1 MVKSCNELWCDPHFS
16 LKFAV
21 LILGVFVNVFLLYQS
36 TYNTYYEV
44 IVKGYH
50 FSFLTVLLALVIAC
64 IWFEATVITEISL
77 LVAALIKL
85 VVITAI
91 YAEHIRGLGW
101 YVADKGVEIPAERPQ
116 YQNTHYISKFYLL
129 IPLILIFDTILR
141 TNRCPVRLRFRIV
154 GRQILH
160 FPGHEHSIHDNYFR
174 RHHSTCAE
182 KMRSRKENNVT

>member
-21 LILGVFVNVFLLYQS
+21 LILGVLVNVFLLYQS

-101 YVADKGVEIPAERPQ
+101 YVADKGVEIPAERRQ
-116 YQNTHYISKFYLL
+116 YQNTHYIKSSDDRFYIFLVMN
-129 IPLILIFDTILR
+129 IGILH
-141 TNRCPVRLRFRIV
+141 FRIV
-154 GRQILH
+154 HTSL
-160 FPGHEHSIHDNYFR
+160 
-174 RHHSTCAE
+174 
-182 KMRSRKENNVT
+182 SRIEIARK